1 MSTDHIAKLSDL
13 VVLCV
18 AAIRLNGKRPTD
30 LCMDVNSVTSAL
42 AYQRKT
48 QFAEQRFK
56 IPERDHSATCQ
67 NLFKGFLRPGH
78 TD

>member
-1 MSTDHIAKLSDL
+1 MLMDHIAKLSNL

-18 AAIRLNGKRPTD
+18 VAIRLNGERPID
-30 LCMDVNSVTSAL
+30 LCMDVNSVTPAL

-48 QFAEQRFK
+48 QFAEQCFK
-56 IPERDHSATCQ
+56 IPERDRSVTCQ